1 MHRWSCSSGF
11 LITIMI
17 GFVAML
23 TSCLG
28 KNSANPGNS
37 AVQSVTLS
45 PASSIS
51 LDVGGTQNFSA
62 TGKNANGSTVVG
74 GTIEFLVSSGN
85 PNSAAPLSIASN
97 GAACAGNWDP
107 TATQCSPG
115 TPGIAIVTAV
125 INGVSS
131 PPTTVYVHQHIDSI
145 QITQAEAIPPQ
156 FDCFSQG
163 QTWQFQGIA
172 YNNNVDITST
182 VGPMSWSFSNT
193 GVLTTDTAVTTLQP
207 NQVRVT
213 AKNPGITHIFATV
226 GGTTSSPFTYTT
238 CLVQYIRLQING
250 QGQAGNSIGV
260 SNGGSVNVTAT
271 VVDTLNFVLSNPPL
285 TWSTTNP
292 EVAAFGTTTNNSTS
306 NSATTRN
313 NLGGAT
319 LFASCSP
326 PSCNIGV
333 QPGLPIYASDGVL
346 PNGEKGYGAIS
357 VDVTSTATLPTYT
370 AWAATTDCN
379 NQPGCSSAMF
389 SVTPGVTPI
398 GSIVSVPRTPNS
410 MMFNHLSAG
419 RIYMGSDQGLM
430 YLDVSSSSPSVALVS
445 SATTPCNVSLC
456 GTVLTISND
465 GKLVV
470 ISDTVSTTSQVYI
483 FNGGSS
489 STAPI
494 DLVLSNAGETA
505 KAAVFSPD
513 QLKVFIVTN
522 LGNMY
527 VYSTVDATK
536 PLSILAPATDVKFS
550 ADGSFAY
557 VAGAP
562 AGSVSAYSIC
572 SGPTAPSV
580 EIGNVTALS
589 TPLKIFPSPAVQ
601 AGTQALTQTIF
612 ALEPPNIEFLTAEF
626 TQVPLPVMLPNTP
639 PQLTCNPPDMVSFSS
654 VASVNLGQGSF
665 DPIYSELAGNGTE
678 MIIVARNVPAVLMF
692 NVANKTTTSIP
703 LVGNPNPLSASASSD
718 GSQVYVAAC
727 DSYPNNDTTKPCAS
741 GSVHIVNTI
750 SQGDL
755 QQVPYVNI
763 NQNNNPNMCNGQGTG
778 APLCL
783 PNLIVIKPQ

>member
-1 MHRWSCSSGF
+1 
-11 LITIMI
+11 
-17 GFVAML
+17 
-23 TSCLG
+23 
-28 KNSANPGNS
+28 
-37 AVQSVTLS
+37 
-45 PASSIS
+45 
-51 LDVGGTQNFSA
+51 
-62 TGKNANGSTVVG
+62 
-74 GTIEFLVSSGN
+74 
-85 PNSAAPLSIASN
+85 
-97 GAACAGNWDP
+97 
-107 TATQCSPG
+107 
-115 TPGIAIVTAV
+115 
-125 INGVSS
+125 
-131 PPTTVYVHQHIDSI
+131 
-145 QITQAEAIPPQ
+145 
-156 FDCFSQG
+156 
-163 QTWQFQGIA
+163 
-172 YNNNVDITST
+172 
-182 VGPMSWSFSNT
+182 
-193 GVLTTDTAVTTLQP
+193 
-207 NQVRVT
+207 
-213 AKNPGITHIFATV
+213 
-226 GGTTSSPFTYTT
+226 
-238 CLVQYIRLQING
+238 
-250 QGQAGNSIGV
+250 
-260 SNGGSVNVTAT
+260 
-271 VVDTLNFVLSNPPL
+271 
-285 TWSTTNP
+285 
-292 EVAAFGTTTNNSTS
+292 
-306 NSATTRN
+306 
-313 NLGGAT
+313 
-319 LFASCSP
+319 
-326 PSCNIGV
+326 
-333 QPGLPIYASDGVL
+333 
-346 PNGEKGYGAIS
+346 
-357 VDVTSTATLPTYT
+357 
-370 AWAATTDCN
+370 
-379 NQPGCSSAMF
+379 MF

-398 GSIVSVPRTPNS
+398 GAIVSVPRTPNS

-445 SATTPCNVSLC
+445 NATTPCNVSLC
-456 GTVLTISND
+456 GKVLTISND

-470 ISDTVSTTSQVYI
+470 ISDTVSSTSQVYI

-505 KAAVFSPD
+505 TAAAFSPD
-513 QLKVFIVTN
+513 QLKLFIVTN

-536 PLSILAPATDVKFS
+536 PLSILAPATDVEFS
-550 ADGSFAY
+550 ADGSFSY

-580 EIGNVTALS
+580 KIGNVTALS
-589 TPLKIFPSPAVQ
+589 TPLQIFPSPAVQ
-601 AGTQALTQTIF
+601 ASAQALTQTIF

-626 TQVPLPVMLPNTP
+626 AQVPLPVMLPNTA

-665 DPIYSELAGNGTE
+665 DPIYSELAGDGTE

-755 QQVPYVNI
+755 QRVPYVNI

>member
-1 MHRWSCSSGF
+1 MHRCSCSSGF
-11 LITIMI
+11 LITFTI
-17 GFVAML
+17 GLVAMF
-23 TSCLG
+23 TGCLG
-28 KNSANPGNS
+28 KNSTNPGNS
-37 AVQSVTLS
+37 AVQSVSLS
-45 PASSIS
+45 PGSSIS

-62 TGKNANGSTVVG
+62 TGKNANGTTVVG

-97 GAACAGNWDP
+97 GAACAGNWNP
-107 TATQCSPG
+107 NATQCSSG

-172 YNNNVDITST
+172 YNNNVDISNT

-213 AKNPGITHIFATV
+213 AKDPGITHIFVTV
-226 GGTTSSPFTYTT
+226 GGTTSTPFIYTT

-333 QPGLPIYASDGVL
+333 DPGLPIYASDGLL

-357 VDVTSTATLPTYT
+357 VDVTSTATPPTYT

-398 GSIVSVPRTPNS
+398 GAIVSVPRTPNS

-445 SATTPCNVSLC
+445 NATTPCNVSLC
-456 GTVLTISND
+456 GKVLTISND

-505 KAAVFSPD
+505 TAAAFSPD
-513 QLKVFIVTN
+513 QLKLFIVTN

-626 TQVPLPVMLPNTP
+626 TQVALPVMLPNTP

-783 PNLIVIKPQ
+783 PNLIAIKPQ

>member
-1 MHRWSCSSGF
+1 MHRCSCSSGF
-11 LITIMI
+11 LITFTI
-17 GFVAML
+17 GLVAMF
-23 TSCLG
+23 TGCLG
-28 KNSANPGNS
+28 KNSTNPGNS
-37 AVQSVTLS
+37 AVQSVSLS
-45 PASSIS
+45 PGSSIS

-62 TGKNANGSTVVG
+62 TGKNANGTTVVG

-85 PNSAAPLSIASN
+85 PTSAAPLSIASN
-97 GAACAGNWDP
+97 GAACAGNWNP
-107 TATQCSPG
+107 NATQCSPG

-163 QTWQFQGIA
+163 QTWQFQGLA
-172 YNNNVDITST
+172 YNNNVDISNT

-213 AKNPGITHIFATV
+213 AKDPGITHIFATV
-226 GGTTSSPFTYTT
+226 GGTTSTPFIYTT

-333 QPGLPIYASDGVL
+333 DPGLPIYASDGLL

-357 VDVTSTATLPTYT
+357 VDVTSTATPPTYT

-398 GSIVSVPRTPNS
+398 GAIVSVPRTPNS

-445 SATTPCNVSLC
+445 NATTPCNVSLC
-456 GTVLTISND
+456 GKVLTISND

-489 STAPI
+489 SAAPI
-494 DLVLSNAGETA
+494 DLVLSNASETA
-505 KAAVFSPD
+505 TAAAFSPD
-513 QLKVFIVTN
+513 QLKLFIVTN

-580 EIGNVTALS
+580 KIGNVTAS
-589 TPLKIFPSPAVQ
+589 SAPLKIFPSPSVQ
-601 AGTQALTQTIF
+601 AGAQALTQTMF

-718 GSQVYVAAC
+718 GSQIYVAAC

-783 PNLIVIKPQ
+783 PNLIAIKPQ